1 MDVKIVRRTKKSWG
15 VLLAALL
22 MGGAAFWLS
31 SHYLGQQE
39 AALRQSVLGSF
50 GDSRQ
55 VVVAAR
61 HLEPGDV
68 AGPDTMALARVPA
81 GNLSGAAV
89 TPEMFGDF
97 AGRILKQP
105 MSPGEPLLAHF
116 VSGDVISR
124 FSDLLSLD
132 ERAVTLQVNELNSN
146 ARMLTSGDYVDIYL
160 LLEPPQDSKSAVAA
174 ARDKVLLPLK
184 ERVRI
189 LSVGRMPLLSREQ
202 DFVIVPDRGAD
213 EHYATVTVGLP
224 REDAARLTLANDL
237 GELVFMLRNVVD
249 EAINDDPPLDRRLL
263 WTDLVSGEGRYI
275 QFYSASNS
283 ENGVMQA
290 TPVAVESLGQASGR
304 RAVKSLPLNRA
315 RILTAAG
322 TEQEK

>member
-1 MDVKIVRRTKKSWG
+1 MKTIKKTRMSWG

-39 AALRQSVLGSF
+39 AALRQNVLGGL

-81 GNLSGAAV
+81 GNLSAAAV

-97 AGRILKQP
+97 AGRVLKQF

-124 FSDLLSLD
+124 FSDLLGLD
-132 ERAVTLQVNELNSN
+132 ERAVTLQVDELNSN

-160 LLEPPQDSKSAVAA
+160 LLEPPQEAKSGVAA
-174 ARDKVLLPLK
+174 DRGKMLLPLR

-189 LSVGRMPLLSREQ
+189 LSVGRMPLLSLEQ
-202 DFVIVPDRGAD
+202 DFVVAAD
-213 EHYATVTVGLP
+213 GHEGEHYATVTVGVP

-237 GELVFMLRNVVD
+237 GELVFMLRNTAD
-249 EAINDDPPLDRRLL
+249 EQINDDPPLDRHLL
-263 WTDLVSGEGRYI
+263 WADLVSGEGRSI

-290 TPVAVESLGQASGR
+290 TSVAIESLGQASGR

-315 RILTAAG
+315 GILTAAD